1 MYFIFKDD
9 LILNGQINSEGCCFS
24 SMYYFVY
31 KVLAACPPLEIL
43 PFLTQLNSR
52 IRVQQQLCSLLH
64 LLSAPGSPKLLHSS
78 FLFVAFPPFLAPLFF
93 PIWIKRGRRKANA
106 SRAEREGDE
115 FGVLNR
121 QAKPIT

>member
-1 MYFIFKDD
+1 MCFIFKDD
-9 LILNGQINSEGCCFS
+9 LILNGQINSEGCCFNS
-24 SMYYFVY
+24 VSEYCFVY
-31 KVLAACPPLEIL
+31 KVHATCPPLEIL

-64 LLSAPGSPKLLHSS
+64 LLTA
-78 FLFVAFPPFLAPLFF
+78 LFVAFPPFLAPLFF
-93 PIWIKRGRRKANA
+93 PIWIKSGRRKANA